1 MKKYISRIVIFVSC
15 LPLCCACG
23 TFWEVAGG
31 IVGQA
36 AATIAAPMIQSTY
49 EQQGMS
55 KEDARDRA
63 IDNLMYLGANAR
75 NIETGLAFMENH
87 DKTALI
93 SDVVHDALISGMNN
107 SNLDPVL
114 TAKLGLV
121 VDASKQSAN
130 AINDY
135 KKNSNGSQTFQE
147 KQAAESELFYTIL
160 DAGAKAYKREHEVV
174 EQAEQKKQELE
185 RRKKELQKILEDPAH
200 GGYTWITYYVNKESG
215 MVEVSESEYYSGIS
229 NAILAVQESNDMNSQ
244 EKESFYQS
252 IGINKSAAEID
263 AIVAEIKRNNSV
275 SSKPTEKV
283 NVSIDEQQA
292 DMQKKAEI
300 RAQTLNSIN
309 TLDIDKFSFDCTELS
324 ENQKSELDAII
335 SVLNEYPDAQL
346 TITGHTCSIGTK
358 TANEHVGLRRAESAK
373 NYLTEK
379 GISAERIS
387 TVSAG
392 DKDPIVE
399 NNTPSNRTLNRR
411 LTFNIK

>member
-1 MKKYISRIVIFVSC
+1 MKKNISRIVVFASC
-15 LPLCCACG
+15 LPLFCACG
-23 TFWEVAGG
+23 TFLEVAGS

-36 AATIAAPMIQSTY
+36 AATAVAPMIQSTY

-55 KEDARDRA
+55 KEDAKNQTKDF
-63 IDNLMYLGANAR
+63 LEYFGANTS
-75 NIETGLAFMENH
+75 NIETGLSYMENH
-87 DKTALI
+87 DKAALI
-93 SDVVHDALISGMNN
+93 SNATHDALVNGMRNA
-107 SNLDPVL
+107 NLDPAL
-114 TAKLGLV
+114 KEKLGNVLE
-121 VDASKQSAN
+121 ASRQGVN
-130 AINDY
+130 AFNEY
-135 KKNSNGSQTFQE
+135 NKNSNASQTFQD
-147 KQAAESELFYTIL
+147 KQAAEKALFDNCFNAAAT
-160 DAGAKAYKREHEVV
+160 AYQRNEAIRRQQRE
-174 EQAEQKKQELE
+174 EQEEMERLE
-185 RRKKELQKILEDPAH
+185 RERQKEMAMAVNMPEILSDN
-200 GGYTWITYYVNKESG
+200 GLSQD
-215 MVEVSESEYYSGIS
+215 YSDEIC
-229 NAILAVQESNDMNSQ
+229 NTILAVQESNDMNSQ

-275 SSKPTEKV
+275 SSKTTEKV

-292 DMQKKAEI
+292 DMQKKAET

-373 NYLTEK
+373 SYLIEK

-387 TVSAG
+387 TISAG
-392 DKDPIVE
+392 DAEPVAD
-399 NNTPSNRTLNRR
+399 NSTSDNRKLNRR
-411 LTFNIK
+411 LQFNIK

>member
-1 MKKYISRIVIFVSC
+1 MKKYISRIIIFAVC
-15 LPLCCACG
+15 LPLYGCG
-23 TFWEVAGG
+23 TFLEVAGG

-36 AATIAAPMIQSTY
+36 TATLAAPMIQNNY

-55 KEDARDRA
+55 KEEARTQTMDF
-63 IDNLMYLGANAR
+63 LEYLGANTR
-75 NIETGLAFMENH
+75 NIETGLAYMENH

-93 SDVVHDALISGMNN
+93 SNATHDALLNGMKN
-107 SNLDPVL
+107 SHLDPVL
-114 TAKLGLV
+114 TAKLELAL
-121 VDASKQSAN
+121 DASRQSVN
-130 AINDY
+130 AFNEY
-135 KKNSNGSQTFQE
+135 NRNSNASQTFQE
-147 KQAAESELFYTIL
+147 KQAAEKELFYTVYK
-160 DAGAKAYKREHEVV
+160 AGAMAYKRSGEAITI
-174 EQAEQKKQELE
+174 AEEKKQELE
-185 RRKKELQKILEDPAH
+185 DQKNTPEPDLTLPFVK
-200 GGYTWITYYVNKESG
+200 WITGYYVDYGSG
-215 MVEVSESEYYSGIS
+215 IVEVSESEYYSIS
-229 NAILAVQESNDMNSQ
+229 NAVLAVQESNDMNSQ

-275 SSKPTEKV
+275 SSKPTENV
-283 NVSIDEQQA
+283 NVAIDEQQA
-292 DMQKKAEI
+292 DMLKKAEI

-373 NYLTEK
+373 SFLIEK

-387 TVSAG
+387 TISAG
-392 DKDPIVE
+392 DTEPIVE